1 MTTFFTSRL
10 RVLVVEDHEPIRRV
24 IRELLQERADLL
36 IVGEAADGLDAIRQA
51 VALRPDLVIC

>member
-1 MTTFFTSRL
+1 LTSRL

-24 IRELLQERADLL
+24 ICELLQERADLL

-51 VALRPDLVIC
+51 EALRADLVIC